1 MLLIKAQWPEKSCEI
16 DRSVSQLLLSSVGW
30 LSSIW
35 FDRVSTDGEPGP
47 FQLLLHCV
55 WLSLVMKLS
64 PCTES
69 EWTALGCA
77 LWQLE
82 WVFNGSSH
90 FYHTVVDWHCKP
102 CLTWAGQAFFLSGW
116 HLPMTFFHHSWQRT
130 YWLWHHFP
138 QHDLSRNGAVEPSLS
153 VGGSQSCI
161 QLCNLFS
168 PQHIGSL
175 PLGTGALTFCQ
186 SFFIPSSHSDLSA
199 GWWSLMSLYRYHI
212 DGEQIDW
219 LVARIALWLCAIM
232 VHPSL
237 GRTGDVVLY
246 WYTNACQVI
255 YYF

>member
-1 MLLIKAQWPEKSCEI
+1 MALLTFITLLWTDIASPVSHELDRHFFYQDGIYKWHFFITADSVLI
-16 DRSVSQLLLSSVGW
+16 D
-30 LSSIW
+30 
-35 FDRVSTDGEPGP
+35 FDTIFPSMIYQEMERLNRV
-47 FQLLLHCV
+47 
-55 WLSLVMKLS
+55 
-64 PCTES
+64 
-69 EWTALGCA
+69 
-77 LWQLE
+77 
-82 WVFNGSSH
+82 
-90 FYHTVVDWHCKP
+90 
-102 CLTWAGQAFFLSGW
+102 
-116 HLPMTFFHHSWQRT
+116 
-130 YWLWHHFP
+130 
-138 QHDLSRNGAVEPSLS
+138 LS

-168 PQHIGSL
+168 PQHIGSS

-219 LVARIALWLCAIM
+219 LVASIALWLCAIM

-237 GRTGDVVLY
+237 GRTGAVVLY